1 MQIRVRFEVKQ
12 SEEIKYEEAEDKDL
26 KPVFEVKVFL
36 LEFID
41 FVLELVVFFARL
53 LDVVALVFVNATVF
67 LVLLHGFESL
77 AHDDLGFC
85 QGFTFDGA

>member
-1 MQIRVRFEVKQ
+1 MGIRVHFEVKQ
-12 SEEIKYEEAEDKDL
+12 SEEIKYEKGQDENL

-41 FVLELVVFFARL
+41 FVLELVILFARL
-53 LDVVALVFVNATVF
+53 LDIVALVFVNGTVF

-77 AHDDLGFC
+77 AHDDLGLC
-85 QGFTFDGA
+85 QGLTFDGA